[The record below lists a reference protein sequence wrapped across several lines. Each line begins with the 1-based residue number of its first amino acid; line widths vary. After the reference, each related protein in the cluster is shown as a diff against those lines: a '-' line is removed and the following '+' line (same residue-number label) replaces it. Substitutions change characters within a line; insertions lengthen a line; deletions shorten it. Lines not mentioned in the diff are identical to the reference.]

1 MRKSFVKFVL
11 DKKNKNICLKMKI
24 IRCILIFLNGIL
36 KMLKELVKRSGKV
49 VFLFCEEEERFF
61 VKEFEIY

>member
-1 MRKSFVKFVL
+1 
-11 DKKNKNICLKMKI
+11 MKI

-36 KMLKELVKRSGKV
+36 KMLKELVKRSDKV

>member
-1 MRKSFVKFVL
+1 
-11 DKKNKNICLKMKI
+11 MKI

-36 KMLKELVKRSGKV
+36 KMLKELVKRYDKV
-49 VFLFCEEEERFF
+49 VFLFCEEDERFF